1 MARPR
6 RRSSSTFSLFA
17 FQDIITSVTAIMI
30 LIVLIMAL
38 EFVTRSRVAGM
49 AEDHRVVARQLKA
62 VIADLESR
70 LSGTRAEL
78 RDATKLAD
86 AVVGVD
92 TTELRRLRDQE
103 LERSR
108 DTDAAVAEAQA
119 RVEAAVAERQAGNPA
134 GAVAELRKEQS
145 RLESASAQSLELC
158 EALEEEC
165 RGLAERVVA
174 AQGSSPGVVMAEMV
188 FNPPPSGSKRPAVV
202 EVTGA
207 GVAVAERPGDSPRSL
222 GWGLLGPPSALAKWL
237 RGLDDASESVLIVL
251 RPSGVERFDA
261 VRRAVLATGLDVG
274 TELIGEST
282 RVRAAGEEHP

>member
-6 RRSSSTFSLFA
+6 RRSSSSFSLFA

-49 AEDHRVVARQLKA
+49 AEDHRVVARQLKT

-70 LSGTRAEL
+70 LGGMRAEL

-108 DTDAAVAEAQA
+108 GTDAAVADARA
-119 RVEAAVAERQAGNPA
+119 RVEAAVAERQAANPA
-134 GAVAELRKEQS
+134 RAVAELRQEQS
-145 RLESASAQSLELC
+145 RLESASEQSL
-158 EALEEEC
+158 EC

-207 GVAVAERPGDSPRSL
+207 GVAVAERPGESPRSL
-222 GWGLLGPPSALAKWL
+222 GWGLLGPPSALTKWL
-237 RGLDDASESVLIVL
+237 RGLDDTSESVLIVL

-282 RVRAAGEEHP
+282 RVRAAGEGHP